1 MIRATARLPRRLTG
15 AAALA
20 LLGGCAGDG
29 APASSASRVFVADE
43 RGGTISVIDAE
54 ARRVIARVD
63 LAEARQGGA
72 VRYLPHNVQVSPDG
86 RTVWATAASQAFY
99 TSGFAGADD
108 EQLVVLDAARLV
120 VTARIPLRGLLSH
133 VVFDPAGRFAYVTA
147 ANADQ
152 VIELDVATLRET
164 RRFRVGLRRA
174 PHGARLCAGRLF
186 VANAL
191 GRSVSRVDLATGAV
205 DEVRVGGSPVQV
217 ACSPDGSTAF
227 TALQDARAVERVDMA
242 TRVVTR
248 LDLPDTARGPA
259 QVYLAPG
266 GARLWVADQGM
277 LTSALRVGN
286 RVYEVDVASWR
297 VLGSTEVGLGAHG
310 VVVSRDGTRV
320 YVSST
325 LENSVAIIDAATRR
339 HLAAVPVGTGPNG
352 ISLVDDR
359 GAMP

>member
-1 MIRATARLPRRLTG
+1 MGGCADGDAPGG
-15 AAALA
+15 AAA
-20 LLGGCAGDG
+20 
-29 APASSASRVFVADE
+29 RVFVADE
-43 RGGTISVIDAE
+43 RGGTISVIDAR
-54 ARRVIARVD
+54 AHRVIARVD
-63 LAEARQGGA
+63 LAEERDGGV

-86 RTVWATAASQAFY
+86 RTAWATAASQAFY

-108 EQLVVLDAARLV
+108 EQLVVIDAARLV
-120 VTARIPLRGLLSH
+120 VAARIPLRGLLSH
-133 VVFDPAGRFAYVTA
+133 VVFDSEGQFAYVTA
-147 ANADQ
+147 ANADE
-152 VIELDVATLRET
+152 VIEVDVAALRES

-186 VANAL
+186 VANTQ
-191 GRSVSRVDLATGAV
+191 GRSVSRIDLSTGV
-205 DEVRVGGSPVQV
+205 IEEVRVGGSPIQI

-227 TALQDARAVERVDMA
+227 TALQDERAVERVDMV

-266 GARLWVADQGM
+266 SARLWVADQGV
-277 LTSALRVGN
+277 LASASRAGN

-297 VLGSTEVGLGAHG
+297 VLGSAEVGLGAHG
-310 VVVSRDGTRV
+310 VVASRDGTRV

-325 LENSVAIIDAATRR
+325 LENSVAILDAATRR
-339 HLAAVPVGTGPNG
+339 HVAAVPVGSGPNG
-352 ISLVDDR
+352 ISFVDDR